1 MTETELEQ
9 LYQRYRKLIRKVA
22 ATAAKAFHY
31 PDIEELCSVG
41 ALVFVELVNSGA
53 YDPEKGEL
61 STYLTPWLKGT
72 MFRYLAKNTGAL
84 SLSKHQMELF
94 RKAQRLYHEFNL
106 AVDAVANE
114 LSITPAHAAQ
124 LINYN
129 THSIS
134 VEELYENEQTSLF
147 TEPVEHAVLKNI
159 QIELLEKQ
167 FRKLP
172 ARDQYILGS
181 CTGVFGYEQKS
192 VEDLA
197 FEEMVT
203 PDGIYKAKEAA
214 LERLRK
220 LCWDSAIPLWHQAHS
235 MTRRMAQNP

>member
-1 MTETELEQ
+1 MTDTELEQ
-9 LYQRYRKLIRKVA
+9 LYQRHRKLIRKVA
-22 ATAAKAFHY
+22 ATAAKAFNY

-41 ALVFVELVNSGA
+41 ALAFVELMNSGA

-72 MFRYLAKNTGAL
+72 MFRYLEKNTGAL
-84 SLSKHQMELF
+84 ALSKHQMELL

-106 AVDAVANE
+106 AVDTVANE
-114 LSITPAHAAQ
+114 LGITPVHAAQ

-134 VEELYENEQTSLF
+134 IDELYEDEQNLPL
-147 TEPVEHAVLKNI
+147 TEPVEQAVLKNI
-159 QIELLEKQ
+159 QIELLEEQ

-172 ARDQYILGS
+172 ARDQYILG
-181 CTGVFGYEQKS
+181 CCLGVFGCEQKS

-220 LCWDSAIPLWHQAHS
+220 LCWDSAIPLWRQAHS
-235 MTRRMAQNP
+235 LARRMAQNP